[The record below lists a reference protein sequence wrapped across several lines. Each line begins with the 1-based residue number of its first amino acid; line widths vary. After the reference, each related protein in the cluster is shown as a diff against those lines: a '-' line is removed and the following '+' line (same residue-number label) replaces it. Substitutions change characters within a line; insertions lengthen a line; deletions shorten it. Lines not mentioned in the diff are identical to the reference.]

1 MSNAKT
7 LLVVLIY
14 AAITLPGTA
23 QADTGSAVEAH
34 DAFLAALAAGD
45 ADAIEQTVTDD
56 GEIAF
61 SLGEHRVH
69 LGLREWLGHFRQMI
83 ASGTRLSIVD
93 REVSGGG
100 GEDTAWFFAVQ
111 DLAWT
116 PAGASEPASSA
127 VWYTTEVWE
136 HDGERWKV
144 AHVHH
149 GLAPDG
155 DNDE

>member
-7 LLVVLIY
+7 LLIVLIY
-14 AAITLPGTA
+14 AAITLAGTA
-23 QADTGSAVEAH
+23 QADTGSAAEAH
-34 DAFLAALAAGD
+34 DAFLAALASGD
-45 ADAIEQTVTDD
+45 TDAIEQALTDE
-56 GEIAF
+56 GEIVF
-61 SLGEHRVH
+61 SLGEQRVH

-83 ASGTRLSIVD
+83 ASGTRLSIQD

-100 GEDTAWFFAVQ
+100 GEGTAWFFAVQ

-116 PAGASEPASSA
+116 PAGASESASSA

-149 GLAPDG
+149 GLAPEG
-155 DNDE
+155 DSDE